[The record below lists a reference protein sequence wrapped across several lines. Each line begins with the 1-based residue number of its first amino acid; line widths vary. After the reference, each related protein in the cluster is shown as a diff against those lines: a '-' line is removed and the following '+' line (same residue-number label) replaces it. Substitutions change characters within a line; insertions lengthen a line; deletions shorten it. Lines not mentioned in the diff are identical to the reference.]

1 VTLTG
6 TVLVAVHK
14 GYLPYSV
21 GIIAG
26 FLLIL
31 WGVNIATGFMLAQF
45 TKHLRNLPV
54 DPDIQLNLLTSEI
67 TVSP

>member
-1 VTLTG
+1 
-6 TVLVAVHK
+6 VAVVIFAILSRCK
-14 GYLPYSV
+14 GCTAKTTSYCAN
-21 GIIAG
+21 IAG
-26 FLLIL
+26 GL
-31 WGVNIATGFMLAQF
+31 MLGQF